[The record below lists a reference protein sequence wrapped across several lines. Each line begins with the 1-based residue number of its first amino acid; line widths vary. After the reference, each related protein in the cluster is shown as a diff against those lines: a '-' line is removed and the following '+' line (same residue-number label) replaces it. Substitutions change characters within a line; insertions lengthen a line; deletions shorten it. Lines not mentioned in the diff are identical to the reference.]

1 MGASTKNRPR
11 PTGPNTS
18 PCFGCN
24 NNPLLVSTVTHPAVL
39 LTMLLQMSGA
49 TVRPV
54 PPSLTHCFAQDTAS
68 EEEVQ
73 RVCEFNA
80 AWWLSWWSWWS
91 CWCCWCY
98 WLIGVT
104 ALIEGST
111 TKKDQSGNPKP
122 CCGSN
127 PPGFCSDSDSG
138 TDMPGLFSDSG
149 SDSDS
154 DDCDDDYNNIE
165 FHQRSEQIPAGP
177 PQPLFKNK

>member
-68 EEEVQ
+68 EEEMQ

-80 AWWLSWWSWWS
+80 AWWLSWWSWW
-91 CWCCWCY
+91 CWCY
-98 WLIGVT
+98 WLGVT
-104 ALIEGST
+104 LSIEGST
-111 TKKDQSGNPKP
+111 TGEDHHSDNPKP

-127 PPGFCSDSDSG
+127 RPGLFNASDDSDSG
-138 TDMPGLFSDSG
+138 TDIGGMVGDSG

-154 DDCDDDYNNIE
+154 DSDSGE
-165 FHQRSEQIPAGP
+165 GKHV
-177 PQPLFKNK
+177 